1 MLTCHISI
9 ADSIFRSQQHLLSSD
24 SYQPT
29 SNNSTKYNRK
39 QKMSRVDLVF
49 SNTLTPCDPEKH
61 PVLIVGQ
68 VKNLLQLGYE
78 RIKVKLQPRVSK
90 EVRCTQTPNFN
101 HESSNK

>member
-29 SNNSTKYNRK
+29 SNNRK